1 MILLTTIAALLS
13 TVPAFAAIVSVNSS
27 SGGEQVA
34 CAKFRFK
41 YPEQTYYPGSARYAY
56 ETQTGTV
63 SATAL

>member
-13 TVPAFAAIVSVNSS
+13 TVPAFAATVSVNSI
-27 SGGEQVA
+27 SGGEQIA
-34 CAKFRFK
+34 CAKFRLK
-41 YPEQTYYPGSARYAY
+41 YPEQTYYPGSAGYAY